1 MRNPP
6 DLPALLEGVV
16 GGVTIAVLLGLAGW
30 VRARYREREQSLPI
44 HTMLRNSYQ
53 RMLNVTD
60 MRDGPRH
67 VSADMV
73 RLLMFQDLL
82 RQIECALASRSS
94 HLHYDKTFDIR
105 SVLVSVTAFLK
116 VLETADPQ
124 SPKHPKGMQ
133 FYEQHFF
140 EKLDALK
147 WLGMARNDAP

>member
-1 MRNPP
+1 M
-6 DLPALLEGVV
+6 
-16 GGVTIAVLLGLAGW
+16 
-30 VRARYREREQSLPI
+30 
-44 HTMLRNSYQ
+44 
-53 RMLNVTD
+53 TD

-73 RLLMFQDLL
+73 RLLMFRDLL
-82 RQIECALASRSS
+82 RQIECALAYRSS

-140 EKLDALK
+140 EKLDDLK
-147 WLGMARNDAP
+147 WLEMARNDAP